1 MSFLQNPKKIKGA
14 ELFIKCLEEEGVE
27 YIFGL
32 PGEENLDF
40 LECLC
45 KSNKIKLI
53 LTRHEQGAGF
63 MAATYGRLTGKA
75 GVCLTTLGP
84 GATNLVTSAA
94 YAQLGGMPLVMITGQ
109 KPIKN
114 TKQGKFQILDVV
126 DLMQPITKYTHQISS
141 ANMIASEVREAFRLA
156 EEERPGAVHLEL
168 PEDIASEETRRR
180 PLLKSIVR
188 RPIPDEKSINQAVEL
203 IERSKKPI
211 LVLGGGANRT
221 STSNMLLEFVEKTK
235 IPFITTQLGKGALN
249 ERHENFLGCA
259 ALSNGDFVHRAIQ
272 ESDQI
277 ITVGQDNFEKPP
289 FIMSEKEGTKV
300 IHIDHITANV
310 NGIYFPQLMVTGDIA
325 NAIWQIKE
333 KIKVNPQWDFSK
345 MLLTRKAHLE
355 HSEKIRDDDR
365 FPIFPP
371 FLVRQIRNVM
381 PADGIITMDNG
392 VYKLW
397 FARGYPALHQNTVI
411 LDNALASMGAGL
423 PSAITAAMIF
433 PDKKV
438 ISVCGDGG
446 FMMNSQELETAVRLG
461 VNLTVVILNDKA
473 YGMVK
478 WKQENMKFSDFGL
491 SFENP
496 DFVKY
501 ADAYGAKGYRIDN
514 AENLTE
520 TLESCLNSP
529 GVHVIDCPVD
539 YSENDKILNKD
550 LKRISSAL

>member
-1 MSFLQNPKKIKGA
+1 MSFLKTNKKIIGA

-27 YIFGL
+27 YVFGL

-126 DLMQPITKYTHQISS
+126 DLMKPITKYTHQISS
-141 ANMIASEVREAFRLA
+141 ANMVASEVREAFRLA

-168 PEDIASEETRRR
+168 PEDIACEPTRRR
-180 PLLKSIVR
+180 PLPKSIVR
-188 RPIPDEKSINQAVEL
+188 RPIADEKSIDQAIEL
-203 IERSKKPI
+203 IEKAKKPL

-221 STSNMLLEFVEKTK
+221 STHQMLSEFVEKTK
-235 IPFITTQLGKGALN
+235 IPFITTQLGKGVLN

-259 ALSNGDFVHRAIQ
+259 ALSSGDFVHRALQ

-277 ITVGQDNFEKPP
+277 ITVGQDNYEKPP
-289 FIMSEKEGTKV
+289 FIMREGERTKV
-300 IHIDHITANV
+300 IHIDHVAAHI
-310 NGIYFPQLMVTGDIA
+310 NGIYFPQLMVVGDIA
-325 NAIWQIKE
+325 NSIWQIKN
-333 KIKVNPQWDFSK
+333 KLNVNPQWDFSK

-355 HSEKIRDDDR
+355 HSTKIREDDR

-381 PADGIITMDNG
+381 PSDGIITLDNG

-397 FARGYPALHQNTVI
+397 FARGYPALHQN
-411 LDNALASMGAGL
+411 
-423 PSAITAAMIF
+423 
-433 PDKKV
+433 
-438 ISVCGDGG
+438 
-446 FMMNSQELETAVRLG
+446 
-461 VNLTVVILNDKA
+461 
-473 YGMVK
+473 
-478 WKQENMKFSDFGL
+478 L
-491 SFENP
+491 SL
-496 DFVKY
+496 
-501 ADAYGAKGYRIDN
+501 I
-514 AENLTE
+514 
-520 TLESCLNSP
+520 
-529 GVHVIDCPVD
+529 HI
-539 YSENDKILNKD
+539 
-550 LKRISSAL
+550 

>member
-1 MSFLQNPKKIKGA
+1 MSFLKTKKKITGA

-126 DLMQPITKYTHQISS
+126 DLMKPITKYTHQISS
-141 ANMIASEVREAFRLA
+141 ANMVASEVREAFRLA

-168 PEDIASEETRRR
+168 PEDIASELTRRR
-180 PLLKSIVR
+180 PLPNSIVR
-188 RPIPDEKSINQAVEL
+188 RPIADDKSIDQAVQL
-203 IERSKKPI
+203 IEKAKKPL

-221 STSNMLLEFVEKTK
+221 STNQMLSEFVEKTK
-235 IPFITTQLGKGALN
+235 IPFITTQLGKGVLN

-259 ALSNGDFVHRAIQ
+259 ALTSGDFVHRALQ

-277 ITVGQDNFEKPP
+277 ITIGQDNYEKPP
-289 FIMSEKEGTKV
+289 FIMREGGTKV
-300 IHIDHITANV
+300 IHIDHVAAHI
-310 NGIYFPQLMVTGDIA
+310 NGIYFPQLMVIGDIA
-325 NAIWQIKE
+325 NSIWQIKN
-333 KIKVNPQWDFSK
+333 KLKVNSQWDFSK

-355 HSEKIRDDDR
+355 HSTKIREDDR

-381 PADGIITMDNG
+381 PSDGIITLDNG

-423 PSAITAAMIF
+423 PSAITAAMIN

-446 FMMNSQELETAVRLG
+446 FMMNSQELETAIRLG
-461 VNLTVVILNDKA
+461 VNLTVVVLNDKA

-501 ADAYGAKGYRIDN
+501 ADAYGAKGHKITDSK
-514 AENLTE
+514 NLKE
-520 TLESCLNSP
+520 TLELCLNSP
-529 GVHVIDCPVD
+529 GVHVIDCPID

-550 LKRISSAL
+550 LERISSSL

>member
-1 MSFLQNPKKIKGA
+1 MSFLKTNKKIIGA

-27 YIFGL
+27 YVFGL

-126 DLMQPITKYTHQISS
+126 DLMKPITKYTHQISS
-141 ANMIASEVREAFRLA
+141 ANMVASEVREAFRLA

-168 PEDIASEETRRR
+168 PEDIASELTRRR
-180 PLLKSIVR
+180 PLPKSIVR
-188 RPIPDEKSINQAVEL
+188 RPIADEKSIEQAIEL
-203 IERSKKPI
+203 IEKAKKPL

-221 STSNMLLEFVEKTK
+221 STHQMLSEFVEKTK
-235 IPFITTQLGKGALN
+235 IPFITTQLGKGVLN

-259 ALSNGDFVHRAIQ
+259 ALSSGDFVHRALQ

-277 ITVGQDNFEKPP
+277 ITVGQDNYEKPP
-289 FIMSEKEGTKV
+289 FIMREGERTKV
-300 IHIDHITANV
+300 IHIDHVAAHI
-310 NGIYFPQLMVTGDIA
+310 NGIYFPQLMVVGDIA
-325 NAIWQIKE
+325 NSIWQIKN
-333 KIKVNPQWDFSK
+333 KLNVNPQWDFSK
-345 MLLTRKAHLE
+345 MLSTRKAHLE
-355 HSEKIRDDDR
+355 HSTKIREDDR

-381 PADGIITMDNG
+381 PSDGIITLDNG

-423 PSAITAAMIF
+423 PSAITASMIY

-501 ADAYGAKGYRIDN
+501 AEAYGAKGYRITN
-514 AENLTE
+514 GENLSE
-520 TLESCLNSP
+520 TLELCLKSR

-539 YSENDKILNKD
+539 YSENDQILNHD
-550 LKRISSAL
+550 LKKLSAKL